1 MCHCLTYLKCYQKDV
16 EEAAI
21 RFGTEKKRG
30 ERRIARDL
38 NDRLMSMQIKLEK
51 AMKDGDIE
59 MGDYLEGL

>member
-38 NDRLMSMQIKLEK
+38 NDRLMSMQIVYKL
-51 AMKDGDIE
+51 
-59 MGDYLEGL
+59 LLL